1 MAEENLKTVET
12 VDTRPFRKLVMT
24 IGELPTSYIESMTYY
39 ELLTWFVNYLETV
52 IIPTVNNNGEAL
64 EELQQKYIELKA
76 DTEQEIDDFENEMT
90 TAFNTLKDFVDNYF
104 DNIDVQEEIN
114 NKLDQM
120 AEDGQLTQLIAQFLS
135 LNAVMSFPNV
145 AAMKLA
151 ENLVNGST
159 CETYGFYNVNDGGG
173 AKYYIRTVTNDDVVD
188 EKTIIELYDDYLI
201 AELIKEDTMT
211 VKQFGAKGDGLTDDT
226 LAIQTA
232 LNYCG
237 TVEFPTGTF
246 MVNAETSILPNND
259 NTLILDNDC
268 ILKAITNSNANY
280 AIIKIQNKN
289 NITITGGKLLGDK
302 DTHTGS
308 TGEWGNCIELRNA
321 NNITLKNITLTKGW
335 GDGLYINTVD
345 HLYTENLYIKE
356 NRRNGISVISATN
369 YTSLND
375 TIEDTGGTLPE
386 AGIDFEPNL
395 ETDVFKNIKVIN
407 MTSRRNTNFG
417 MIFALTNL
425 TATSDPIDIEITNFK
440 DEASMDGMRL
450 TKTANARGLITL
462 NSPSLINNPENSV
475 QLRNF
480 TWGENFKLIINDLYV
495 RRDAGTVS
503 GTNSDYSPIAVYG
516 SQTPIGGVVIKN
528 SRIYQDAL
536 IPNGV
541 VDMYFRAAKDIEI
554 IEPLYGS
561 GSKRPTITLIEGNF
575 KIYDPLHIY
584 GLDSSYASGEIG
596 GSDGRTRSIKG
607 AGAGTDTTV
616 TISNSAP
623 IGYTCEFINA
633 STKVYSIKLPDGYYC
648 RAFGNTT
655 GATLNLASGASIKLE
670 VGANNTVIAT
680 GQVGTITVA

>member
-1 MAEENLKTVET
+1 MENGTKIPL
-12 VDTRPFRKLVMT
+12 FRRFV
-24 IGELPTSYIESMTYY
+24 IQNFPYIEQDFDA
-39 ELLTWFVNYLETV
+39 LTDYQLISKIVEYLNQV
-52 IIPTVNNNGEAL
+52 ITSQNNLVDDMNDL
-64 EELQQKYIELKA
+64 E
-76 DTEQEIDDFENEMT
+76 
-90 TAFNTLKDFVDNYF
+90 TAFNTLKDYVDHYF
-104 DNIDVQEEIN
+104 DNLDVQEEIN

-135 LNAVMSFPNV
+135 LNAVMSFPSV
-145 AAMKLA
+145 ASMKLA

-159 CETYGFYNVNDGGG
+159 VETYGFYNVNDGGG
-173 AKYYIRTVTNDDVVD
+173 AKYYVRTVTNDDVVD

-259 NTLILDNDC
+259 NILILDNDC
-268 ILKAITNSNANY
+268 ILKAITNSNTNY

-356 NRRNGISVISATN
+356 NRRNGISVISASN
-369 YTSLND
+369 YTSVND
-375 TIEDTGGTLPE
+375 TIEDTAGTLPE

-395 ETDVFKNIKVIN
+395 STDVFKNIKIIN

-425 TATSDPIDIEITNFK
+425 TATSDPIDIEVTNFK

-450 TKTANARGLITL
+450 TKTANAQGLITL
-462 NSPSLINNPENSV
+462 NSPTLINNPENSI

-480 TWGENFKLIINDLYV
+480 RWGENFKLIINDLYV
-495 RRDAGTVS
+495 RRDAGTVT
-503 GTNSDYSPIAVYG
+503 GTNNDYSPITVYG
-516 SQTPIGGVVIKN
+516 GQTPIGGVIIKN
-528 SRIYQDAL
+528 SRIYQDSS
-536 IPNGV
+536 IPSGV

-554 IEPLYGS
+554 IEPIHGTNR
-561 GSKRPTITLIEGNF
+561 RPTITLIEGNF
-575 KIYDPLHIY
+575 KLYDPLHIY
-584 GLDSSYASGEIG
+584 TLESGYASGEVGAID
-596 GSDGRTRSIKG
+596 SRTRSIKASTSG
-607 AGAGTDTTV
+607 SDTTV

-623 IGYTCEFINA
+623 IGYACEFINS
-633 STKVYSIKLPDGYYC
+633 STKVYSVKLPDGYYC

-655 GATLNLASGASIKLE
+655 GATLNLAPGASIKLE
-670 VGANNTVIAT
+670 VANNNTIIAT
-680 GQVGTITVA
+680 GQVGTITTA